1 MHYEKLWEF
10 LYVLYIL
17 NYIWYVQHLNIPLY
31 NDNDLNDTKF
41 FIFQIFICKFF
52 CENIINFCIVYIIP
66 AAVLLINSFL
76 FFSKLTIFI
85 TCFLKDSKIF
95 SFKNIFIQSLHN
107 AFFPLLLNNEAAD
120 IEKPNGIFLHFFCR
134 WISGLLLHPS
144 IFTIIHSRL
153 A

>member
-1 MHYEKLWEF
+1 M
-10 LYVLYIL
+10 
-17 NYIWYVQHLNIPLY
+17 QHLDIPLY

-52 CENIINFCIVYIIP
+52 FVNIINFCIVYIIP

-76 FFSKLTIFI
+76 FFSKLIIFI

-95 SFKNIFIQSLHN
+95 SLKNIFIQSLLSIHN

-120 IEKPNGIFLHFFCR
+120 IEKPNGVFLHFFVDEFLDYFC
-134 WISGLLLHPS
+134 IHQSLLLYIQDWHKQ
-144 IFTIIHSRL
+144 
-153 A
+153 